1 MQLAAIIKARTLA
14 FLDIHE
20 LNKEGAIRFADI
32 VPKIVDRYG
41 FLAFPGKFEDFD
53 FDEKGVVFNSGRL
66 RDVVID
72 KLKIFSG
79 VIYVETL
86 SSTDDSQRI
95 IIDMMTWGRDE
106 LGFTSGEEIIRHWA
120 YVSQVTFFSKLSLIR
135 AVSSPI
141 DRLAAKTGAEV
152 SKIFNETIVY
162 HPFSITIGHDPT
174 SRRNTVSSFLIQQR
188 ASVPFEDN
196 KFFSEAPLPTKI
208 HLKFLSELENDCVQ
222 MRGGR

>member
-1 MQLAAIIKARTLA
+1 MKLAAVIKARTLA

-20 LNKEGAIRFADI
+20 LNRGGAIRFADI

-41 FLAFPGKFEDFD
+41 FLAFPEKFEDFD
-53 FDEKGVVFNSGRL
+53 FAEKGVVFHSGRL
-66 RDVVID
+66 SDVVID

-79 VIYVETL
+79 VLYVETL
-86 SSTDDSQRI
+86 SSTDDSQRV

-106 LGFTSGEEIIRHWA
+106 LGFTSGEEIIRNWA
-120 YVSQVTFFSKLSLIR
+120 YVSQITFFSSLSMIR
-135 AVSSPI
+135 AASSPL
-141 DRLAAKTGAEV
+141 DKLAAKTGAEV

-162 HPFSITIGHDPT
+162 HPLSITIGHDPS

-196 KFFSEAPLPTKI
+196 KFFSEAPLPTQI
-208 HLKFLSELENDCVQ
+208 HLQFLNELENDCVQ
-222 MRGGR
+222 MRGGW